1 MPIGPDPAHADD
13 PRLPEL
19 LRVALAKHAIPPE
32 LADPVRKLVTGQ
44 ASPLEFRCCDSGCI
58 PCNKDYM
65 RAAEKVL
72 VALAEGPAKGR
83 RGGSARPWWAFWRKR

>member
-13 PRLPEL
+13 PRLPQL
-19 LRVALAKHAIPPE
+19 LAAALRSQAIPPE
-32 LADPVRKLVTGQ
+32 LSDPVMKLITGN
-44 ASPLEFRCCDSGCI
+44 ASPLEFRCCDSGCM

-72 VALAEGPAKGR
+72 VKLADGPVGGRAAK
-83 RGGSARPWWAFWRKR
+83 SKPWWAFWRKG